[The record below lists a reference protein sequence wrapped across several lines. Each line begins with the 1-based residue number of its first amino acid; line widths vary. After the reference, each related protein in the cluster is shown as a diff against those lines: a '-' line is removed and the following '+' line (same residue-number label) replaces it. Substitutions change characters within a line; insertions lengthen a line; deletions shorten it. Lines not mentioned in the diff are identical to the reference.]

1 MGQQRIILI
10 HGRSIK
16 PAKKPAAALQRRA
29 LLIGLDRYDPAKAAK
44 VRSGK
49 VKLENVYFGDINND
63 IMCNSSPK
71 ISARLTAKDP
81 DADGAHCLPHD
92 PIKNALD
99 DLEKVKVFNKSTYN
113 KILGN
118 NRDQRFL
125 DDAARA
131 VSTLAALATLSTLN
145 VAAITYATADMGAYL
160 TDHTIG
166 SLVRDRLQAPLRRAL
181 LKGDDICLISH
192 SMGCMVA
199 YDVLWKF
206 SRLSEYRKIQDSGN
220 RVTQWLTLGCPLGEA
235 GVKANLL
242 DAKSYGHRTHTDKH
256 PTKIIR
262 TWANVAAKDDFI
274 SHDATMRSDY
284 RDMRKFDMLDDIQ
297 DRKIYNCYAE
307 DGKSNPHK
315 LYGYLANPACAGLV
329 ADWIS

>member
-16 PAKKPAAALQRRA
+16 PAKKPFAAMQKRA
-29 LLIGLDRYDPAKAAK
+29 LLEGLKRYDSAKAAK
-44 VRSGK
+44 MRSGA
-49 VKLENVYFGDINND
+49 VKFETVYFGDINND
-63 IMCNSSPK
+63 IMCASSSK
-71 ISARLTAKDP
+71 ISAKLTASDP
-81 DADGAHCLPHD
+81 DAGGAHCLPHA
-92 PIKNALD
+92 PIEAALN
-99 DLEKVKVFNKSTYN
+99 DLLALKSFNKPSYQKVLRNN
-113 KILGN
+113 KDN
-118 NRDQRFL
+118 RFL

-131 VSTLAALATLSTLN
+131 ISTLAALATLSSLN

-166 SLVRDRLQAPLRRAL
+166 SDIRDRLQAPLRRAL

-206 SRLSEYRKIQDSGN
+206 SRLSEHRKIQDSGN
-220 RVTQWLTLGCPLGEA
+220 KVSNWLTLGCPLGEA

-242 DAKSYGHRTHTDKH
+242 DAKSYGHRTRTDKH
-256 PTKIIR
+256 PDKIIG
-262 TWANVAAKDDFI
+262 TWHNVAAKDDFI
-274 SHDATMRSDY
+274 CHDATMRGDY
-284 RDMRKFDMLDDIQ
+284 RAMLKFGMLDDIR
-297 DRKIYNCYAE
+297 DRKIYNCYAQ

-329 ADWIS
+329 ADWIN